1 MDLQDTLK
9 PGKQVEL
16 SIREEDGDT
25 RKLKTLVEKGYTNDS
40 FTVIAPILEGNYYP
54 LHPNDKLEVTFDVT
68 EGEQEKKESCLHH
81 ESDGA

>member
-54 LHPNDKLEVTFDVT
+54 LHPNDKLEVTLMSQK
-68 EGEQEKKESCLHH
+68 ENKKKESCLHH